1 MTTITAS
8 TTIGIDLNPAI
19 YTSPVVISAGVTVS
33 NTGYSNAVYRHT
45 GATTFFVIDNNGTI
59 ANPGGQIGVYLA
71 PGGSVTNAAT
81 ASITGAQY
89 GVIISGGAGTLVND
103 GSIISSVIGVDLRS
117 GGSVTNGTSAS
128 ITSAYF
134 GVIISGGAGT
144 VVNDGSI
151 MSSGIGVQLSS
162 GGSVTNVASAHITG
176 GVGASFG
183 VNGVYVSGGAGT
195 VVNDGSITSS
205 GIGVRLIGGTL
216 TNAGLIIGNSGTAVA
231 FGGTDSDLLVLD
243 AGFGF
248 SGLVS
253 GGTSSSNSIELAS
266 SSSAGT
272 VTGLGSE
279 FIRFGSIAFDA
290 GARWFASGTQRGL
303 AGPISGFAAGDTIEL
318 AGVTATG
325 SSFAGGVLTLDLV
338 GGGAATLNLPGTF
351 TSASDFTVTNVA
363 AGADVAVV
371 CFLAG
376 THILTESGEIAV
388 EDLVICERVIT
399 HSGEAKPI
407 KWIGVGKMLATRGQ
421 RGAATPVIVR
431 KGALGLNVPTQDLR
445 VTKGHALYI
454 DGVLIPVEE
463 LINQRSILWD
473 DRAQEVEFYHI
484 ELDTHDVLIANGTPA
499 ESYRGDGNRW
509 LFQNANSGWNVP
521 PQEPCAPLLTSG
533 PVVDAIWRRLLERTG
548 LCHALAIT
556 RDPDLHLLVDGKRV
570 DAIERHDDRYVF
582 RLAAKPRAIRVRSR
596 SAVPQELGVARD
608 PRRLGVALR
617 RIVLVP
623 QVVHSAGYNRFSFTR
638 ASAVVN
644 CQSALTCLRL
654 RVSSQAATSSMRL
667 SVSGIRRSRH

>member
-151 MSSGIGVQLSS
+151 
-162 GGSVTNVASAHITG
+162 
-176 GVGASFG
+176 
-183 VNGVYVSGGAGT
+183 
-195 VVNDGSITSS
+195 TSS

-279 FIRFGSIAFDA
+279 FISFGSIAFDA

-407 KWIGVGKMLATRGQ
+407 KWIGVGKVLATRGQ

-617 RIVLVP
+617 RIVLAQP
-623 QVVHSAGYNRFSFTR
+623 RRQHVVEADAASLIDGYHAFEQDN
-638 ASAVVN
+638 
-644 CQSALTCLRL
+644 
-654 RVSSQAATSSMRL
+654 
-667 SVSGIRRSRH
+667 GIRWTDGDAAVPAGLFAGMSGAGMLILNLGQTTQYLAEGEMRCVA